1 MNTRFLFLMLLLLL
15 VVQSK
20 KYLVEVDDDGQ
31 FGRLLK
37 NMKLPK
43 KNQVSDEVSD
53 EVEDFKK
60 EDIEETR
67 EEETLIES
75 TGNRNYIAKM
85 IILFIPQFT

>member
-1 MNTRFLFLMLLLLL
+1 MNTRFLSSMLFLLL

-20 KYLVEVDDDGQ
+20 KYLVEVDDDAQ

-37 NMKLPK
+37 NMRLPN
-43 KNQVSDEVSD
+43 KNQVNDEVSE
-53 EVEDFKK
+53 EVEDFQK

-75 TGNRNYIAKM
+75 TGKKNHIAMK
-85 IILFIPQFT
+85 IILFISQFN

>member
-1 MNTRFLFLMLLLLL
+1 MNTRFLSSMLILLL

-43 KNQVSDEVSD
+43 KNQVNDEVSD

-85 IILFIPQFT
+85 IILFISQFT